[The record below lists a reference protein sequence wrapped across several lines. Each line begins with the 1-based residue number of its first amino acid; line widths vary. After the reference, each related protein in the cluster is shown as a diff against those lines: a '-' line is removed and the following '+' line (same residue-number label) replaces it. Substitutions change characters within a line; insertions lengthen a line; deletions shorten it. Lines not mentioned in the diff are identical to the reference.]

1 MEEPDALSLLSC
13 KWCIKFAYQ
22 QIYMAYSNHA
32 QNLLKSSAFQ
42 VQVPDQ
48 PRKGQQLQ
56 QVEVAMA
63 PLLPWTFF
71 SAKQRW
77 GCCISQAYAQAA
89 TVARSW
95 RPASFTGNSK
105 RICSASNQA
114 ALYKYLVVYLDSDDV
129 GDNVTSCLGDGY
141 IVSGAAASKHKA

>member
-1 MEEPDALSLLSC
+1 MWVWLAGVLPVLSMICAMEEPDALSLLSC

-63 PLLPWTFF
+63 PLLP
-71 SAKQRW
+71 
-77 GCCISQAYAQAA
+77 
-89 TVARSW
+89 
-95 RPASFTGNSK
+95 
-105 RICSASNQA
+105 
-114 ALYKYLVVYLDSDDV
+114 
-129 GDNVTSCLGDGY
+129 
-141 IVSGAAASKHKA
+141 